1 MPAATKG
8 REGGSINIKHRKP
21 CKQQA
26 RAVEFTLLHLSDA
39 RRTSGYLWFYGFAC
53 WAFGHNRPPS
63 NGYDTVGQ
71 PWTALEKSKIDSI
84 SARWSRTVTYGQVVH
99 INKYSGRI
107 GKQCIKQSVQI
118 NMTFSTL
125 GRKRATAVSEL

>member
-99 INKYSGRI
+99 INKIFR
-107 GKQCIKQSVQI
+107 Q
-118 NMTFSTL
+118 N
-125 GRKRATAVSEL
+125 RKAMYKTVGSNKYDVLYFGQEESYCCL